1 MAVEI
6 KQLENSPQWV
16 NAIGR
21 SCSLEDAREVVDSLI
36 GEDVAYDAD
45 EIDEMVSENTFIGSS
60 LLRELESVSVL
71 EEKGGMYYI
80 DNKSRAKYVIKV
92 TDN

>member
-6 KQLENSPQWV
+6 KELENGPEWI

-21 SCSLEDAREVVDSLI
+21 SCSLEDARQVIDSVM

-45 EIDEMVSENTFIGSS
+45 EIEEMVSDDTFIGSS
-60 LLRELESVSVL
+60 LLRELESVNVL

-80 DNKSRAKYVIKV
+80 GDKSRAKYIMKI